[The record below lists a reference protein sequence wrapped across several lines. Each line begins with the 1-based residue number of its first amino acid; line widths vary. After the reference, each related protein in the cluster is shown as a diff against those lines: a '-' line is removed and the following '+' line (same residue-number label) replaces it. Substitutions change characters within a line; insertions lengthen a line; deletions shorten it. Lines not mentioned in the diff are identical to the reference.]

1 MANIK
6 AYEVIVVALN
16 ATANIVTI
24 AENFKKICNK
34 IISDSCMLP
43 FSGSV
48 PGKFAICSYVDL

>member
-6 AYEVIVVALN
+6 ACEVIVVAPN

-24 AENFKKICNK
+24 AENFKKIYNK

-43 FSGSV
+43 FGGSASE
-48 PGKFAICSYVDL
+48 KFAIGSYVDL